1 VTPPPAAAG
10 RGTRLDEVLPRFDV
24 SKTHRLPVAAPAG
37 RIFDV
42 LERYDLRDSGFTR
55 LLLALR
61 GYGRLAR
68 RPERP
73 VGLAPSLAA
82 AGFVP
87 LGGRP
92 GRELVFGLVGKFWTP
107 RGGIRAVS
115 SEEFLAF
122 AEEGYAKVAWNVA
135 VEAVD
140 ESSSLLSTETRVL
153 CFGRGARWRFAVY
166 WRTIEVFSGAIRMT
180 MLRGIRARALSGR
193 GDS

>member
-1 VTPPPAAAG
+1 VSPPPAAA
-10 RGTRLDEVLPRFDV
+10 RSGTRLDEVLPRFDV

-37 RIFDV
+37 RTFEA
-42 LERYDLRDSGFTR
+42 LERYDLRESGFTR
-55 LLLALR
+55 LLMALR
-61 GYGRLAR
+61 GYGQSVR

-73 VGLAPSLAA
+73 AGLAASLAA

-92 GRELVFGLVGKFWTP
+92 ARELVFGLVGKFWTP

-122 AEEGYAKVAWNVA
+122 AEEGYAKVAWSVA

-140 ESSSLLSTETRVL
+140 GSSSLLTTETRVL

-166 WRTIEVFSGAIRMT
+166 WRTIEVFSGAIRMA
-180 MLRGIRARALSGR
+180 MLRGIRAHALAGR

>member
-1 VTPPPAAAG
+1 MSPPPAAAG
-10 RGTRLDEVLPRFDV
+10 SGTRLDEILPRFDV

-37 RIFDV
+37 RTFEA
-42 LERYDLRDSGFTR
+42 LERYDLRESGFTR

-68 RPERP
+68 RPEHP
-73 VGLAPSLAA
+73 TGLAASLAT

-87 LGGRP
+87 LGGRT

-107 RGGIRAVS
+107 RGGIRALS
-115 SEEFLAF
+115 PEEFLAF
-122 AEEGYAKVAWNVA
+122 AEEGYAKVAWNVS
-135 VEAVD
+135 VEAA
-140 ESSSLLSTETRVL
+140 ESGSLLTTETRVL

-166 WRTIEVFSGAIRMT
+166 WRTIERFSGAIRMA
-180 MLRGIRARALSGR
+180 MLRGIRGRAISGG

>member
-1 VTPPPAAAG
+1 MTPPPAAAG

-24 SKTHRLPVAAPAG
+24 SKAHRLSVAAPAG
-37 RIFDV
+37 RTFEV
-42 LERYDLRDSGFTR
+42 LERYDLRESGFTR

-73 VGLAPSLAA
+73 VGLAASLAA

-107 RGGIRAVS
+107 RGGIRALS
-115 SEEFLAF
+115 PEEFLAF
-122 AEEGYAKVAWNVA
+122 AEEGYAKVAWNVS
-135 VEAVD
+135 VEAED
-140 ESSSLLSTETRVL
+140 QSSSLLTTETRVL
-153 CFGRGARWRFAVY
+153 CFGRSARWRFAVY
-166 WRTIEVFSGAIRMT
+166 WRTIEVFSGAIRRA